1 MTTGQLLFYAGAALL
16 GLTVILLIIFLIKRP
31 KYQPE
36 GAASGPAP
44 TVVPNKPVSLSDAAQ
59 TEIISSETQL
69 ISGTASAE
77 TELISG
83 AGSALTE
90 LISSPNLSGETEL
103 LPHS

>member
-44 TVVPNKPVSLSDAAQ
+44 TVVPNTPVSLS
-59 TEIISSETQL
+59 TEWIICRSFHFGRQ
-69 ISGTASAE
+69 
-77 TELISG
+77 
-83 AGSALTE
+83 
-90 LISSPNLSGETEL
+90 
-103 LPHS
+103 